1 MAVLV
6 SAHQLEKS
14 FGSRTLFNGITFSI
28 DSGDRIGLIGPNGA
42 GKSTLLKILAK
53 LETPDEGDVSFNRGL
68 RVGYLPQSPTFTE
81 GASVFSAICESAEDP
96 YDPMTLA
103 RTEELISHLSL
114 DSEKVS
120 RDSLVE
126 TLSGGWQKKVALAC
140 QLIKEPQLLLLDEP
154 TNHLDL
160 ESIFWLEEFLSAQK
174 DLAVLTITHDRL
186 FLQNVSNQIFDLDK
200 KYKDGLLKVRGDY
213 TDYLESRDIIV
224 SGQLSQEE
232 SRKND
237 LRRETAWLRR
247 GAKARQT
254 KQKARIERAH
264 DLKDEVIDL
273 RTRNANNKIEMDLA
287 STGRSPKKLIEATKV
302 TKSFGG
308 HPLFKDLSLIISPKS
323 RIGLLGRNGCG
334 KSTLIKVLLGELAPD
349 SGQIKIAEQLQVSY
363 FEQHRDSLNPKDTL
377 FKAIC
382 PAGDYVHLHGKPVH
396 TRSYLHRFHFRPEQ
410 FDMPVERLS
419 GGEQSRLLIARLMLI
434 QANILV
440 LDEPTNDLDIATLDV
455 LKEALDEFDGAV
467 ILVTHD
473 RFFLEQT
480 TDTILSFTDSGHLL
494 PSDTPGEL
502 LKFAGYLQWQTWM
515 EQRFKDVQQYTRNPA
530 KFAAAN
536 PALSRPSA
544 AVTAAASAQPDAN
557 KQAPTEKKK
566 KLSFKEQ
573 HELDNMEATIQKTEA
588 KLAELTTESHQT
600 EVVANSK
607 RLVEISA
614 EMAKIQTEIDRLY
627 SRWTELS
634 S

>member
-14 FGSRTLFNGITFSI
+14 FGSRTLFKGITFSI

-68 RVGYLPQSPTFTE
+68 RVGYLPQSPSFTE

-103 RTEELISHLSL
+103 KTEELISHLSL
-114 DSEKVS
+114 DSEKVN

-160 ESIFWLEEFLSAQK
+160 ESIFWLEEFLSSQR

-232 SRKND
+232 ARKND

-264 DLKDEVIDL
+264 DLKDEVLDL
-273 RTRNANNKIEMDLA
+273 RARNSNNKIEMDLA
-287 STGRSPKKLIEATKV
+287 STGRSPKKLIEATTI
-302 TKSFGG
+302 TKSFGDR
-308 HPLFKDLSLIISPKS
+308 PLFKDLSLIISPKS

-334 KSTLIKVLLGELAPD
+334 KSTLIKVLLGELTPD
-349 SGQIKIAEQLQVSY
+349 NGTVKIADQLQVSY

-377 FKAIC
+377 FKSIC

-419 GGEQSRLLIARLMLI
+419 GGEQSRLLIARLMLT

-455 LKEALDEFDGAV
+455 LKEALDDFDGAV

-480 TDTILSFTDSGHLL
+480 TDTILSFTDPGHLL

-515 EQRFKDVQQYTRNPA
+515 EQRFKDVQQFTRNPE

-536 PALSRPSA
+536 PALARPSA
-544 AVTAAASAQPDAN
+544 SSKPIASAAG
-557 KQAPTEKKK
+557 APPTSEKKK

-573 HELDNMEATIQKTEA
+573 HELDNMEATIQKAEA
-588 KLAELTTESHQT
+588 KLATLTQESTEPQ
-600 EVVANSK
+600 VIANAK

-614 EMAKIQTEIDRLY
+614 EMAVLQAEIDRLY
-627 SRWTELS
+627 ARWSELS
-634 S
+634 